1 MNHFSQQLN
10 MSHISQCKPLG
21 WVCWVGGAFIA
32 LTLLSGCKEQNDYR
46 FVLERI
52 PAHYKSCFEQIVRI
66 PDGPLSKKQLLTLV
80 MDLRKSELRLQ
91 RCGRGAVKWV
101 EAQHNAYYQHL
112 R

>member
-1 MNHFSQQLN
+1 MPFSRFARL
-10 MSHISQCKPLG
+10 C
-21 WVCWVGGAFIA
+21 WACWVGGAFIA
-32 LTLLSGCKEQNDYR
+32 LALLSGCKEQNDYR

-52 PAHYKSCFEQIVRI
+52 PVHYKSCFEQIVRI